1 MEKSG
6 GPPPPSRPP
15 QRRTPFGVR
24 LLGGGARGARAVAG
38 ATGVDRA
45 VEAVTEEAIVRAL
58 ESEAVERALVRVLQG
73 PAVEEAMQGAL
84 SSPAIERAVVDAL
97 DSELVDHVWERLL
110 ASDEAQKLV
119 ERIADAPEVRSA
131 IAAQGVGLLEDIG
144 RQLQRVTRRLDD
156 GLERVVR
163 AILRRP
169 QRTERTD
176 RAGLITRGAAIAAD
190 FAIVNAAFI
199 GLSALAALVF
209 GNGSGASSGAVVI
222 GIGAWVFLGIA
233 YSTFFW
239 SLAGQSPGMRLLGI
253 RIEAE
258 GSRRLGLRRAF
269 RRAIGLL
276 LAIIPLGLGL
286 LGVLTSERR
295 QGLQDRI
302 AGTEVLYEAPSVRLL
317 GAYGDPARG
326 A

>member
-1 MEKSG
+1 MESG
-6 GPPPPSRPP
+6 GGTPRTPQPPERRP
-15 QRRTPFGVR
+15 PFGVR
-24 LLGGGARGARAVAG
+24 LLGSGARSARAVAG

-73 PAVEEAMQGAL
+73 PAVEEAMRGAIA
-84 SSPAIERAVVDAL
+84 SPAVERALIDAL

-110 ASDEAQKLV
+110 SSDEAQKLV

-144 RQLQRVTRRLDD
+144 RQLQRATRRLDD

-163 AILRRP
+163 AVLRRP

-176 RAGLITRGAAIAAD
+176 RAGLVTRGVAIAAD
-190 FAIVNAAFI
+190 FGIVNAVFI

-209 GNGSGASSGAVVI
+209 GNGNGASSGAVVI
-222 GIGAWVFLGIA
+222 GLGAWILLGIA

-239 SLAGQSPGMRLLGI
+239 SLAGQSPGMRILGI
-253 RIEAE
+253 RIESH

-276 LAIIPLGLGL
+276 LAMLPLGLGL
-286 LGVLTSERR
+286 LGILTSERR
-295 QGLQDRI
+295 RGLQDRI
-302 AGTEVLYEAPSVRLL
+302 ADTEVLYGAPSVRLI
-317 GAYGDPARG
+317 GGYSEP
-326 A
+326 

>member
-1 MEKSG
+1 MESG
-6 GPPPPSRPP
+6 GGTPRTPQPPE
-15 QRRTPFGVR
+15 RRTPFGVR

-73 PAVEEAMQGAL
+73 PAVEEAMRGAMA
-84 SSPAIERAVVDAL
+84 SPALERALIDAL
-97 DSELVDHVWERLL
+97 DSELVEHVWERLL
-110 ASDEAQKLV
+110 SSDEAQKLV

-144 RQLQRVTRRLDD
+144 RQLQGATRRLDD
-156 GLERVVR
+156 GLETVVR
-163 AILRRP
+163 TILRRP
-169 QRTERTD
+169 QRSERTD
-176 RAGLITRGAAIAAD
+176 RAGLVTRGVAIAAD
-190 FAIVNAAFI
+190 FGIVNAAFI

-209 GNGSGASSGAVVI
+209 GNGNGASSGAVVI
-222 GIGAWVFLGIA
+222 GLGAWILLGIA

-239 SLAGQSPGMRLLGI
+239 SLAGQSPGMRILGI
-253 RIEAE
+253 RIESQ

-276 LAIIPLGLGL
+276 LAMLPLGLGL
-286 LGVLTSERR
+286 LGILTSERR
-295 QGLQDRI
+295 RGLQDRI
-302 AGTEVLYEAPSVRLL
+302 ADTEVLYVEPSVRLL
-317 GAYGDPARG
+317 GDYSES
-326 A
+326 